1 MVLSARWTL
10 SFVMV
15 VLVLGLA
22 APAAAQSGLVCTANA
37 AVVPTLRQEGFTEL
51 TGDVL
56 LECTGAPASQPT
68 PTGVPIP
75 QATISVSLNVPVTSR
90 IVGGA
95 SPALLTEALLLVDDP
110 SPANQDVCLSPTAP
124 ELACQVLGDGGQTF
138 NKPGK
143 FNVFQGLGSAAS
155 PNSVTFLGVPID
167 PPLVTRTYRITNI
180 RIDATGATGGVD
192 GLIPVVTSVSAS
204 PATSMQI
211 SNPQTYVAFI
221 SGGLTQ
227 TTSASNPPFLQCQ
240 TYPTTK
246 VGSVTFAENFA
257 TAFRVKTDGVQN
269 TPGVVYF
276 SESGLEIAVTGGQ
289 AGAANT
295 GTRLQTLI
303 SNIPQGVS
311 IYVDNWALS
320 LASECPQ
327 VCSDATLATGPATPT
342 DPGMNTVTQVTSGAE
357 SSVLVQWEVTN
368 TNSFALDTV
377 TFNVYASVTGMPSA
391 NQPVGALS
399 GFSPQLA
406 AYASAGPI
414 PEFSSTV
421 DLPVS
426 ATTLFTIS
434 PCPTISGQVTV
445 GGAGLGGVEMSL
457 SGSQSG
463 TATTNVSGNYSFAV
477 PPGGNY
483 TITPSLS
490 GYAFTPPSEVFDT
503 LSDSET
509 ANFIAQVSLPT
520 LRTIYNFTGGSG
532 GAYPRAG
539 VAIGS
544 GGSLYGTTAADG
556 ASNHGVVFSLTPSPG
571 GTWSEAILHSFTG
584 ASDGSDPQTGVVI
597 GKGGAVYGTAGGTV
611 FSLTPPASHGAAWT
625 ETVLYGIPGAGSLV
639 IGSNGLLYGTAA
651 VGGTSNL
658 GTVFSLTPPASPG
671 GAWAETVLHNFTGGT
686 DGSSPLAGVAIG
698 AEGVLYGTTD
708 AGGTKGYGTV
718 FSLTPP
724 ASPGGAWTETVLYNF
739 TGGSGAHPKGGVAI
753 GSGGG
758 LYGTTYSGGASN
770 LGTVFSLLPPA
781 SRGGAWV
788 KSVLH
793 DFTGAAGE
801 GAHPSASVVIGNDGA
816 LYGTTAGG
824 GSASCNSGGRPGCG
838 TIFSLAPPASRG
850 GLWTETILYSFTG
863 DGDGSDPQAGL
874 AIGAG
879 GALYGTTT
887 GGGAFNNGTVFVV
900 IP

>member
-1 MVLSARWTL
+1 MV
-10 SFVMV
+10 
-15 VLVLGLA
+15 
-22 APAAAQSGLVCTANA
+22 
-37 AVVPTLRQEGFTEL
+37 
-51 TGDVL
+51 
-56 LECTGAPASQPT
+56 
-68 PTGVPIP
+68 
-75 QATISVSLNVPVTSR
+75 
-90 IVGGA
+90 
-95 SPALLTEALLLVDDP
+95 
-110 SPANQDVCLSPTAP
+110 
-124 ELACQVLGDGGQTF
+124 
-138 NKPGK
+138 
-143 FNVFQGLGSAAS
+143 
-155 PNSVTFLGVPID
+155 
-167 PPLVTRTYRITNI
+167 Y
-180 RIDATGATGGVD
+180 
-192 GLIPVVTSVSAS
+192 
-204 PATSMQI
+204 
-211 SNPQTYVAFI
+211 Y
-221 SGGLTQ
+221 
-227 TTSASNPPFLQCQ
+227 
-240 TYPTTK
+240 
-246 VGSVTFAENFA
+246 
-257 TAFRVKTDGVQN
+257 
-269 TPGVVYF
+269 

-303 SNIPQGVS
+303 SNIPRGVS
-311 IYVDNWALS
+311 IYADNWAS
-320 LASECPQ
+320 SPASECPQ
-327 VCSDATLATGPATPT
+327 VCSDATLATGPGTPT
-342 DPGMNTVTQVTSGAE
+342 DPGVNTITQVTDGTE
-357 SSVLVQWEVTN
+357 TSVLVQWEVTN
-368 TNSFALDTV
+368 TNPSALDSL
-377 TFNVYASVTGMPSA
+377 TFNIYASITGMPAA

-406 AYASAGPI
+406 AYSSTGPI

-445 GGAGLGGVEMSL
+445 GGAGLSGVEMSL
-457 SGSQSG
+457 SGTQSG
-463 TATTNVSGNYSFAV
+463 NATTDVSGDYSFAV

-483 TITPSLS
+483 TVTPSLS
-490 GYAFTPPSEVFDT
+490 GYVFTPPSEVFDT
-503 LSDSET
+503 LSGSET
-509 ANFIAQVSLPT
+509 ANFIARISPPA

-544 GGSLYGTTAADG
+544 SGSLYGTTAANG
-556 ASNHGVVFSLTPSPG
+556 ASNHGTVFSLTPSPG
-571 GTWSEAILHSFTG
+571 GTWSEATLHSFTG
-584 ASDGSDPQTGVVI
+584 GSDGSDPPTGVVI
-597 GKGGAVYGTAGGTV
+597 GKSGAIYGAAGGTV
-611 FSLTPPASHGAAWT
+611 FSLTPPAHGAAWT
-625 ETVLYGIPGAGSLV
+625 ETVLYSVPGASSLV
-639 IGSNGLLYGTAA
+639 IGNNGLLYGTAA

-658 GTVFSLTPPASPG
+658 GTVFSLAPPASPG
-671 GAWAETVLHNFTGGT
+671 GAWTETVLHNFTGGT

-724 ASPGGAWTETVLYNF
+724 TSPGGAWTETVLYNF

-753 GSGGG
+753 GSSGG

-770 LGTVFSLLPPA
+770 LGTVFSLLPPV
-781 SRGGAWV
+781 SPGGAWV

-793 DFTGAAGE
+793 DFSGAAGE
-801 GAHPSASVVIGNDGA
+801 GAHPSASVVIGNGGA

-824 GSASCNSGGRPGCG
+824 GGSASCNSGGVPGCG

-850 GLWTETILYSFTG
+850 SPWTETILYSFTG

-874 AIGAG
+874 GIGAG